1 MGFNKKFVNEKII
14 EEIILNFK
22 IIELYL
28 NSDVLIF
35 EDEKIKKKFKE
46 LRNEFIKTN
55 TVS

>member
-1 MGFNKKFVNEKII
+1 MGFNKKFVGEKVI

-22 IIELYL
+22 NIELYL

-35 EDEKIKKKFKE
+35 EDEKIKKKFEE
-46 LRNEFIKTN
+46 LRNESIKSN

>member
-55 TVS
+55 TIS